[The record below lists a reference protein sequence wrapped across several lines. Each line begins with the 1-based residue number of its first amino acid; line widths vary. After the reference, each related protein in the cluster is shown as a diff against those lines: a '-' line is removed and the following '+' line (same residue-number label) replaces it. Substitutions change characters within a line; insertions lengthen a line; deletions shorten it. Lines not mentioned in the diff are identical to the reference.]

1 MSTPERPGGRPRAVR
16 QQPEPGPETPDA
28 VTAVSLTAS
37 ATTAAGSRRPR
48 RAAPSASVLFD
59 APGPRG
65 RRRIAVASSVTVF
78 SLLVLV
84 GLAVRVF
91 ADHGQLAAS
100 KWEPFGQWPIW
111 RYLLVG
117 LRGTIEAAA
126 WVALIGAS
134 AGLLLALGRLSPVRV
149 VHWLSTA
156 YIEVARTLP
165 VLLMIFV
172 TLFGLPHYGINL
184 PLLWKL
190 VVPLSIANAAA
201 FAEIFRAGILSLP
214 RGQNEAALS
223 LGMTRAQSMRL
234 VVLPQAV
241 RRVTPSVVSQLV
253 SLLKDTSLGFIV
265 AFTEL
270 LYRAQVLASYNHL
283 LIQTYLVV
291 TAIYLVCN
299 VALSAL
305 AHRLQTR
312 TGRRTAP
319 SVPDRARLALTAA
332 EQVHD

>member
-1 MSTPERPGGRPRAVR
+1 M
-16 QQPEPGPETPDA
+16 
-28 VTAVSLTAS
+28 
-37 ATTAAGSRRPR
+37 
-48 RAAPSASVLFD
+48 LFD

-65 RRRIAVASSVTVF
+65 RRRIAIGSAATLVA
-78 SLLVLV
+78 LLVLMAF
-84 GLAVRVF
+84 AVRTF
-91 ADHGQLAAS
+91 AAHGQLATS
-100 KWEPFGQWPIW
+100 KWEPFGQWPVW
-111 RYLLVG
+111 RYLLTG

-126 WVALIGAS
+126 WVALLGAA
-134 AGLLLALGRLSPVRV
+134 AGLLFALGRLSPVKV
-149 VHWLSTA
+149 VHWISTA

-165 VLLMIFV
+165 VLLMIYV

-190 VVPLSIANAAA
+190 VLPLSIANAAA
-201 FAEIFRAGILSLP
+201 FAEIFRAGILSMP
-214 RGQNEAALS
+214 RGQNEAAVS

-241 RRVTPSVVSQLV
+241 RRVAPSVVSQLV
-253 SLLKDTSLGFIV
+253 SLLKDTSLGYIV

-291 TAIYLVCN
+291 TAVYLVCN
-299 VALSAL
+299 MALSWL
-305 AHRLQTR
+305 AHRLQTMTR
-312 TGRRTAP
+312 RRTAP
-319 SVPDRARLALTAA
+319 SPAGRDGLALAAA